1 MYLGLQPRGFMIV
14 AKVYGIK
21 IFQGLFEED
30 KF

>member
-1 MYLGLQPRGFMIV
+1 MIV

-30 KF
+30 KFWNKSNFD